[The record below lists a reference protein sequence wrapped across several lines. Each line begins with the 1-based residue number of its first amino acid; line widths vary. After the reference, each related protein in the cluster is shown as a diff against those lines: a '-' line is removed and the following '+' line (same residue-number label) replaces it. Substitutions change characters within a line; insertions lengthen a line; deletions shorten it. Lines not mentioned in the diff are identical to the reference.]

1 MNSPA
6 RSAGPPPARGAGPQ
20 RAPGRGER
28 GGRPIQHQPA
38 DGSPVPAAP
47 PAVAAST
54 ATTRRSRADD
64 VLKAHHLAHT
74 GGSRALLRWLSLRLD
89 AWTGLVRADG
99 RVLASWPGPPDPA
112 AAGLAARGAAEMHSR
127 GVRSAVL
134 DVTDRAALLYALD
147 EPAAGRTTGTG
158 RALAAVLP
166 RPCPAGVP
174 ALLADAAVPLAL
186 TLRAEDAEE
195 RHQRAALA
203 ESRSREAVLHLLMN
217 GRLSTAHQ
225 IAEALTPSLPDPF
238 RMYVVECRTGQREAV
253 SRLCEELTDASAWI
267 VRCPVYVRHLIV
279 LVPTDAAAT
288 SAGRDPLAE
297 ALTAAARDCV
307 VGVSEETRLR
317 DCPAAYTQAFHALAV
332 ARGRTGRHARFGAGP
347 ELALAAHGPGAAW
360 AAALLAPLHAYEPR
374 RPQDPG
380 AQELRATAHAWLS
393 FASHATRLLKI
404 HRNTLA
410 TRVRLV
416 EQILGLDLGTL
427 PDQAALSLALR
438 LTPGGHPAP
447 APAEPSPAP
456 APAAAA
462 PADAAPAPAGP
473 APAGPASTLDRVLAD
488 EALTRWAADHLAPL
502 TGPAAP
508 PGARDTLR
516 AWLDHDAQLVPTAA
530 ALGISVPGARKR
542 LTRLEALFERSLLQS
557 PSARHDL
564 WLAHRAESLA
574 TA

>member
-1 MNSPA
+1 MNAPPPDG
-6 RSAGPPPARGAGPQ
+6 GPPPAGKAKRV
-20 RAPGRGER
+20 RAPGRWER
-28 GGRPIQHQPA
+28 RGRPIQHQPA
-38 DGSPVPAAP
+38 DASPAPATPPAAVS
-47 PAVAAST
+47 ALAG
-54 ATTRRSRADD
+54 RADD
-64 VLKAHHLAHT
+64 VLRAHRLAHT

-89 AWTGLVRADG
+89 AWTALVRADG
-99 RVLASWPGPPDPA
+99 RVLDSWPGPADPA
-112 AAGLAARGAAEMHSR
+112 TAGLAARGAAEMHSR

-134 DVTDRAALLYALD
+134 DDTDRAVLLYALD
-147 EPAAGRTTGTG
+147 EPGADRAAGTG

-166 RPCPAGVP
+166 RPCPAGVR

-186 TLRAEDAEE
+186 TLRAEDAED
-195 RHQRAALA
+195 RHRHAALA

-238 RMYVVECRTGQREAV
+238 RMYVVECGTGRREAV
-253 SRLCEELTDASAWI
+253 TRLCEELTDASAWI

-279 LVPTDAAAT
+279 LVPTGRAAT
-288 SAGRDPLAE
+288 SGGHDPLAE

-307 VGVSEETRLR
+307 VGVSEEARLR

-347 ELALAAHGPGAAW
+347 ELALAAHAPGAAW
-360 AAALLAPLHAYEPR
+360 AAALLAPLHAYAPR

-380 AQELRATAHAWLS
+380 AQELRATAHAWLD
-393 FASHATRLLKI
+393 FASHATRLLKV

-427 PDQAALSLALR
+427 PDQSALSLALR
-438 LTPGGHPAP
+438 LTPPTHPAP
-447 APAEPSPAP
+447 AAP
-456 APAAAA
+456 APTA
-462 PADAAPAPAGP
+462 PAPTPDRTPAAPAP
-473 APAGPASTLDRVLAD
+473 TLDRVLAD
-488 EALTRWAADHLAPL
+488 PALTRWAADHLAPL

-516 AWLDHDAQLVPTAA
+516 TWLDHDARLAPTAA

-542 LTRLEALFERSLLQS
+542 LTRLEALLERSLLQS

-574 TA
+574 AP